1 MRPLHLTMQ
10 AFGPFSGTEAIDFA
24 GLGEQAFFLIHGPTG
39 AGKTTLLDAICFA
52 LYGDTSGG
60 ERSAQAMRSANAAS
74 GTRTEVVLEFGLG
87 PQRYRVVRSPA
98 QERPKQRGE
107 GIVNEAPKAQLDAWD
122 GQGWVSKA
130 GSRPRSPRPFANCWA
145 STARSSARSSCC
157 RRGAFV
163 NC

>member
-1 MRPLHLTMQ
+1 MQ

-60 ERSAQAMRSANAAS
+60 ERSAQAMRSANAAP

-98 QERPKQRGE
+98 QERAEAARRRHGERGPQ
-107 GIVNEAPKAQLDAWD
+107 GPARRLGRTRLGQQGRAA
-122 GQGWVSKA
+122 GQGHRGRSRTAGLRQRAVSPGHRVAA
-130 GSRPRSPRPFANCWA
+130 GALS
-145 STARSSARSSCC
+145 
-157 RRGAFV
+157 
-163 NC
+163 